1 MELLAAEKEL
11 EELELQQKGV
21 DAAEEEEKYK
31 QQSFEMVVQSC
42 DCNEEMD
49 HQVTKEVMNRGIT
62 TIGNNGG
69 IRAPEGIESTLVERK
84 EGRCMSGEASNSQ
97 LKEECNTQE
106 ETVGGVYI
114 V

>member
-11 EELELQQKGV
+11 EELELQHKGV
-21 DAAEEEEKYK
+21 GAAEEEEKHK
-31 QQSFEMVVQSC
+31 QQSIEMVEQSC
-42 DCNEEMD
+42 DCNEEID
-49 HQVTKEVMNRGIT
+49 HQVTEGVMSRGIT

-69 IRAPEGIESTLVERK
+69 IIAPEGIESALVERK
-84 EGRCMSGEASNSQ
+84 EGECMSGEASDSQ
-97 LKEECNTQE
+97 IKEECNTQE